1 MFFFH
6 YCVLF
11 QRIPKEI
18 ARALHISK
26 SGWFVLKMGELNN
39 TKDAK
44 YVTSGDGRLR
54 FKSGWWEFASESNL
68 KTGNVVLILFKMGNK
83 GYVNISFDVL

>member
-1 MFFFH
+1 
-6 YCVLF
+6 
-11 QRIPKEI
+11 
-18 ARALHISK
+18 
-26 SGWFVLKMGELNN
+26 MGELNN

-44 YVTSGDGRLR
+44 YVTIGDGRLR

-83 GYVNISFDVL
+83 GYVNISFDIL